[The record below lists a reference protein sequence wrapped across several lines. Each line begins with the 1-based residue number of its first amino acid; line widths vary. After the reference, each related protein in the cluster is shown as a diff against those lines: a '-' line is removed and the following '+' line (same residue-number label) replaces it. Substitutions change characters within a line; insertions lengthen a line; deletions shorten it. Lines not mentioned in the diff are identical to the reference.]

1 MNHSYGCRL
10 ERTNFST
17 LLNQHLGRVK
27 LFFMSLRN
35 FRISVTSLDSRHSD
49 EARLGSLRWCGLSE
63 YKSSSCHL
71 DEIERCR
78 SDWLRCC
85 QADAKLDCF
94 ALVNQ
99 MGPIFNFC
107 LFGQAY
113 SDLVVSTSKWQ
124 FVASTNFFCYVSTSY
139 SFFPFQYAVTQIWI
153 SCWF

>member
-78 SDWLRCC
+78 SDQLRCC
-85 QADAKLDCF
+85 QADAKLHCF
-94 ALVNQ
+94 ALSTQ
-99 MGPIFNFC
+99 ITPSFNC
-107 LFGQAY
+107 WLFGLAY
-113 SDLVVSTSKWQ
+113 SDLVVSKSKWQ
-124 FVASTNFFCYVSTSY
+124 FVASTNFFAMCLPRKVFFRSY
-139 SFFPFQYAVTQIWI
+139 MPWLKFE
-153 SCWF
+153 